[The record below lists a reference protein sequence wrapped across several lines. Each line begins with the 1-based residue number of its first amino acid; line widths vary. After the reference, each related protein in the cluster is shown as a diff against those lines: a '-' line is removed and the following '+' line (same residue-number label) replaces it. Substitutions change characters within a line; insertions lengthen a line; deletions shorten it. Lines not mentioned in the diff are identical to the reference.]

1 MFQGRITHTE
11 QAISYISANV
21 RTTLLEFYDKI
32 LQVQIKQVQ
41 YVPEMGAI
49 AEVHA
54 MTEHGPVRTQ
64 VQVDP
69 AVYDL
74 ASRLTLDTIPDAV
87 LC

>member
-11 QAISYISANV
+11 QAISYIAVNA
-21 RTTLLEFYDKI
+21 RTTLLEFYDKV
-32 LQVQIKQVQ
+32 LQVQVKQVQ

-54 MTEHGPVRTQ
+54 VTENGPVRTQ

-74 ASRLTLDTIPDAV
+74 ASRLTLDTIQDAV